1 MVDPSAVLVEGF
13 GEASAMPPM
22 HEILQAEEIR
32 DVIAYLATLKEPA
45 PAGH

>member
-1 MVDPSAVLVEGF
+1 MIEPSAVLVEGF

-32 DVIAYLATLKEPA
+32 DVVAYLSSLKEAA
-45 PAGH
+45 PVGH